1 MNLFGFKKKDQ
12 PMPEGVEQ
20 NVPAAEMEA
29 GVMPQAQ
36 MPKYITEEEI
46 DKATTTLRE
55 YMKGKA
61 NLDQR
66 VIEDEMWWK
75 GQHWKAIRKKMQGNT
90 VEPTSRWLFNTI
102 TNKHAD
108 MCDNIPQ
115 AVALPREMSDSAS
128 AQTLT
133 SVLPVVLSYNGF
145 EQTYSDNCWELLKH
159 GTAAYGVFWNP
170 HKDVIGDISIQA
182 IDLLRIYWEPGI
194 TDIQRSRNL
203 FILDMVDTDL
213 LEERYPDHKGKFNGN
228 AVTPLHY
235 EYDDDVDVS
244 KKTVVVDWYYK
255 KMTPDGRELLH
266 FVKFAG
272 KAILFSSED
281 DPNYAD
287 RGFYDHGKYP
297 VVFDVLFPEKGT
309 PAGFGEVAICRD
321 PQLYVDKLMGNILET
336 SMLNTK
342 RRFFAKRTLNINK
355 DQLLDNNEP
364 LIEVDGDIDDVKLR
378 EFSTRDISATYANI
392 VQMKIEELKETS
404 SNRDVNSGGTGSG
417 VTAASAIAA
426 LQEAGNKSS
435 RDIIAA
441 SYRKFEEMIH
451 LVIELMRQF
460 YDETR
465 TFRITNQA
473 KQGVY
478 EFIQFN
484 NGGIKDQQVG
494 MTQEGEPLFR
504 KPIFDLEIKVQKKN
518 PFSIL
523 SQNELAKELLSMG
536 AFNPER
542 AQEMLGAMML
552 MEFEGKEEVVEFV
565 KNGQTLFNML
575 QQAQMQIA
583 QYEQILM
590 IAGLIPGMPQG
601 QGGGAPSGAPAPS
614 GTGGGAPA
622 PKSPVNDSIMAAQGP
637 RTPYMDALAKRSR
650 PEV

>member
-1 MNLFGFKKKDQ
+1 VRFWAKRSLGVNEKDF
-12 PMPEGVEQ
+12 
-20 NVPAAEMEA
+20 
-29 GVMPQAQ
+29 
-36 MPKYITEEEI
+36 
-46 DKATTTLRE
+46 L
-55 YMKGKA
+55 
-61 NLDQR
+61 
-66 VIEDEMWWK
+66 
-75 GQHWKAIRKKMQGNT
+75 
-90 VEPTSRWLFNTI
+90 
-102 TNKHAD
+102 
-108 MCDNIPQ
+108 
-115 AVALPREMSDSAS
+115 
-128 AQTLT
+128 
-133 SVLPVVLSYNGF
+133 
-145 EQTYSDNCWELLKH
+145 
-159 GTAAYGVFWNP
+159 
-170 HKDVIGDISIQA
+170 
-182 IDLLRIYWEPGI
+182 
-194 TDIQRSRNL
+194 
-203 FILDMVDTDL
+203 
-213 LEERYPDHKGKFNGN
+213 
-228 AVTPLHY
+228 
-235 EYDDDVDVS
+235 
-244 KKTVVVDWYYK
+244 
-255 KMTPDGRELLH
+255 
-266 FVKFAG
+266 
-272 KAILFSSED
+272 
-281 DPNYAD
+281 D
-287 RGFYDHGKYP
+287 RGKSI
-297 VVFDVLFPEKGT
+297 V
-309 PAGFGEVAICRD
+309 EV
-321 PQLYVDKLMGNILET
+321 E
-336 SMLNTK
+336 
-342 RRFFAKRTLNINK
+342 
-355 DQLLDNNEP
+355 
-364 LIEVDGDIDDVKLR
+364 GDIDEEKLRQIEISPINDSVIDVKR
-378 EFSTRDISATYANI
+378 
-392 VQMKIEELKETS
+392 MKIEELKETS

-435 RDIIAA
+435 RDIIAS

-523 SQNELAKELLSMG
+523 SQNELAKELLAMG

-590 IAGLIPGMPQG
+590 MAGLIPGMPQG
-601 QGGGAPSGAPAPS
+601 QGGAPSGGGGAPSGGAPS
-614 GTGGGAPA
+614 
-622 PKSPVNDSIMAAQGP
+622 PKSPINDGVMAAQAP